1 MQADAIPVPGY
12 YEGLATRLKSAISI
26 KVLERR
32 QKMKRSITTMLSVPM
47 LFLLITS
54 GAVRAVDGTSL
65 VGHWRFDEGSGNIAF
80 DSAGNNDGTL
90 YGNPTW
96 IMGKVGSHALDFD
109 ALDDYV
115 LVPGSPDLPYGSLPR
130 TVTMWICT
138 NPSSW
143 RNNQT
148 SPFHYGLLSRRQ
160 AFGLDMHRHP
170 YMQFYTWED
179 DLVFNTNVPLEGWL
193 HVALM
198 YDGDRTIKAYTQG
211 EFRGSRRLAGPLNT
225 GFSDIEIGTFA
236 HWYFTGK
243 IDDVRFYDRTL
254 SDEEVRQLY
263 EGAVPAVIGVD
274 VKPGSCLNPINLASK
289 GVLPVAVLGTEDF
302 DVNAIDPASI
312 MLAGVSALRSN
323 YEDVAAHV
331 IDGDECECNA
341 EGPDGLVDMTL
352 KFKTPQVVEQIIN
365 SLEDPVARDELVLV
379 LTGALYDGT
388 LIQGQDCVVLV
399 GNVPRALAAR
409 MADIDRDGI
418 VSMMDLA
425 IVARY
430 WLELTPIDY

>member
-1 MQADAIPVPGY
+1 
-12 YEGLATRLKSAISI
+12 
-26 KVLERR
+26 
-32 QKMKRSITTMLSVPM
+32 MKRSIITLLSVPM

-65 VGHWRFDEGSGNIAF
+65 VGHWRFDEGSRNIAF

-96 IMGKVGSHALDFD
+96 IIGKVGNYALDFD
-109 ALDDYV
+109 AVDDYV
-115 LVPGSPDLPYGSLPR
+115 LVPASPDLPYGSIAR
-130 TVTMWICT
+130 TITMWIYT

-143 RNNQT
+143 RNNET
-148 SPFHYGLLSRRQ
+148 SPFHYGLRDRRQ
-160 AFGLDMHRHP
+160 AFGLDMHPYP

-179 DLVFNTNVPLEGWL
+179 DLVFNTNAPLEGWL

-198 YDGDRTIKAYTQG
+198 YDGNRTIKAYTQG
-211 EFRGSRRLAGPLNT
+211 EFRGSRSLGGALNT

-243 IDDVRFYDRTL
+243 IDDVRFYDRAL
-254 SDEEVRQLY
+254 SDEEVQQLY
-263 EGAVPAVIGVD
+263 EGAFPAIIDVD
-274 VKPGSCLNPINLASK
+274 IKPGSCPNPLNLESK
-289 GVLPVAVLGTEDF
+289 GLLPVAVLGAEDF

-312 MLAGVSALRSN
+312 MLAGVSAIRSN
-323 YEDVAAHV
+323 YEDVSSHV
-331 IDGDECECNA
+331 IDQNECECNVA
-341 EGPDGLVDMTL
+341 GRDGFVDLTL
-352 KFKTPQVVEQIIN
+352 KFKTPQIVEEIIG
-365 SLEDPVARDELVLV
+365 SLDNPVAGEELVLP

-388 LIQGQDCVVLV
+388 PIEGEDCVVLV

-418 VSMMDLA
+418 VSMMDFA
-425 IVARY
+425 IVAQY
-430 WLELTPIDY
+430 WLELTPIEY